1 MAKRSSGAEPGAILA
16 VVIEFLETRGTDGWQ
31 LREVAERLRM
41 SLSTLYK
48 LFPSRDELIVAAVEL
63 WMAQHAFEPIVPPAP
78 EESVFKALNAM
89 FHTIFEPWEQH
100 PEMLHVYIRT
110 GEAGARGR
118 LLAQGRAATRPPLR
132 TLTPLD
138 RSLAA
143 DLDMIL
149 TNVAEG
155 ALTRFSRGEIAVT
168 DILPILERTLLRL
181 EQAANALP
189 APAANGTRPQRGE
202 VTAKRRRAA
211 RTD

>member
-1 MAKRSSGAEPGAILA
+1 MAKRSAGAEPSAILA

-48 LFPSRDELIVAAVEL
+48 FFPSRDELIVAAVEL
-63 WMAQHAFEPIVPPAP
+63 WMEQHAFEPIVPPAP
-78 EESVFKALNAM
+78 EESVFEALNAM

-132 TLTPLD
+132 RRPPWTVHGGRHRHDPDERRRRRL
-138 RSLAA
+138 
-143 DLDMIL
+143 
-149 TNVAEG
+149 G
-155 ALTRFSRGEIAVT
+155 Q
-168 DILPILERTLLRL
+168 ILERRDRRHRHLADPRTH
-181 EQAANALP
+181 P
-189 APAANGTRPQRGE
+189 APSRAG
-202 VTAKRRRAA
+202 RRRSSGIVSEGQTRSTGRSHQASPSS
-211 RTD
+211 